1 MISTWLD
8 YWDRPHWVDARHMEV
23 HYRQMAQDVVHYLP
37 SPTAHVLDYGSGEA
51 LYADVVAA
59 AAGQVLLCEGA
70 PRVRAGIR
78 TRFAGNPKLRVVTP
92 EEVEGLPQ
100 HSLDLIVLH
109 SVTQYLTQHQAEALF
124 ALFHR
129 LLERDGML
137 IVSDVITPAVSP
149 VADALALLRLGA
161 ANGFLIAAVRGLL
174 RMRLSEYWRLRMRLG
189 LMCYDE
195 AAIVEKLTAEGF
207 FVRRAGKNMGY
218 NQTRMTLVAQPRQ
231 S

>member
-8 YWDRPHWVDARHMEV
+8 YWDRPHWVDARHREV
-23 HYRQMAQDVVHYLP
+23 HYRQMAQDVVRYLP

-51 LYADVVAA
+51 LYADLVAA
-59 AAGQVLLCEGA
+59 AAGEVLLCEGA
-70 PRVRAGIR
+70 PRVRTGID

-109 SVTQYLTQHQAEALF
+109 SVIQYLTPHQAQALF

-129 LLERDGML
+129 LLERNGML

-161 ANGFLIAAVRGLL
+161 ANGFLIAAIRGLL
-174 RMRLSEYWRLRMRLG
+174 RMRLSDYWRLRTRLG
-189 LMCYDE
+189 LMRYDE
-195 AAIVEKLTAEGF
+195 AAIIEKLTAEGF
-207 FVRRAGKNMGY
+207 YVRRASENIGY
-218 NQTRMTLVAQPRQ
+218 NQARMTLVARPRQ